1 VPASLAIATLGQV
14 RAPGRLL
21 AFGRDADIFEYGP
34 GLVLRRCR
42 QGRSML
48 DEARTMEYARAHG
61 YPVPAV
67 ESISDDGTDLV
78 MERVDGPSM
87 LAALGS
93 SPWTV
98 RHQGRVLARLHHR
111 LHEIEAPGFLPPAPV
126 GAGERLVHLDL
137 HPMNVILGARGPVVI
152 DWANAAGGDPAVD
165 VALAWI
171 LLAAGEVPGG
181 PLTRLLVRFGR
192 VQLVRSFLSQVDL
205 AAATAP
211 LRAVV
216 AWKVADRNLS
226 PLERQRMWRV
236 AGGTGAGP

>member
-1 VPASLAIATLGQV
+1 
-14 RAPGRLL
+14 
-21 AFGRDADIFEYGP
+21 
-34 GLVLRRCR
+34 
-42 QGRSML
+42 
-48 DEARTMEYARAHG
+48 
-61 YPVPAV
+61 
-67 ESISDDGTDLV
+67 
-78 MERVDGPSM
+78 
-87 LAALGS
+87 
-93 SPWTV
+93 
-98 RHQGRVLARLHHR
+98 
-111 LHEIEAPGFLPPAPV
+111 
-126 GAGERLVHLDL
+126 
-137 HPMNVILGARGPVVI
+137 MNVILGARGPVVI

-205 AAATAP
+205 AAATAQ